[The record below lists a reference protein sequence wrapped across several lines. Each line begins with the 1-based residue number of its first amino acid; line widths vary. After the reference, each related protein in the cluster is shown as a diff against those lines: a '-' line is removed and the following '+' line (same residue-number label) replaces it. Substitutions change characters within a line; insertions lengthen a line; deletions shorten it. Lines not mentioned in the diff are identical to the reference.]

1 MQGPVRHWMESDIL
15 RQRAR
20 GFAAD
25 IDHDHTI
32 HEIAGAEQL
41 VQRIFLYVNHHR
53 FLIVAIN
60 YGGHAT
66 ISAQGTGG
74 SLVHPI
80 ARLGRPRKL
89 IAHMHVPKTSYNQTR
104 YHSRDDH
111 D

>member
-41 VQRIFLYVNHHR
+41 VQRLFLDVNHHR

-60 YGGHAT
+60 YGGQATLSATVPGGLHA
-66 ISAQGTGG
+66 SP
-74 SLVHPI
+74 V
-80 ARLGRPRKL
+80 RPPRRNSNAPATMTYSQHL
-89 IAHMHVPKTSYNQTR
+89 SNTTR
-104 YHSRDDH
+104 PPTK
-111 D
+111 